1 MSHVDNDKNI
11 QQIKLSNEDSI
22 RHKTLIFRGNK
33 ANIISTKSYVIN
45 LIKIKLSRKNQ
56 LNYSSM
62 GEIRNK
68 YS

>member
-11 QQIKLSNEDSI
+11 QQIKLSNENSL
-22 RHKTLIFRGNK
+22 RHKTLIFIGNK